1 MLKGYNIRKAEDHRS
16 AVHSEKHTAPMLP
29 FAVLLPMPHGTMESL
44 QRKQRPPV
52 LRGDCCGR
60 LGPRSKSKSAETEK
74 KRELWI
80 MEIAKPSDTPRNSG
94 EF

>member
-1 MLKGYNIRKAEDHRS
+1 MLKGYSIKKAEDHRS
-16 AVHSEKHTAPMLP
+16 AVHSEKHIAPMLP
-29 FAVLLPMPHGTMESL
+29 FAVLLPMPHITMESQ

-60 LGPRSKSKSAETEK
+60 LGPCSKSKSVETK